1 MNRSKKNYTYL
12 LHSLTAKKIDDIV
25 EIMKTKNEIDEKGR
39 SYSKNTA
46 VTEAID
52 YYYNT
57 VVNNNPSFFVRIAD
71 SIMTTAL
78 QKYFKLFSDSINQI
92 LVEQNRQKALNEQI
106 ARKLEINIEETYSIA
121 DKAIL
126 EDVGDSEYGE

>member
-1 MNRSKKNYTYL
+1 MKRSKKNYTYL
-12 LHSLTAKKIDDIV
+12 LHSSTAKKIDDIV
-25 EIMKTKNEIDEKGR
+25 ATMNAKNEVDERGR

-46 VTEAID
+46 VTEAVD

-71 SIMTTAL
+71 SIMSAAL

-92 LVEQNRQKALNEQI
+92 LIEQNRQKALNEQI
-106 ARKLEINIEETYSIA
+106 AIKMGVNIEEAYDQA

-126 EDVGDSEYGE
+126 EDIGDSKYVE